1 MTNGNLQNI
10 EDESK
15 RRAAHKLLA
24 AAALA
29 VALILPTGMALRAQ
43 PAPQTPPAPQAVPEP
58 PEPPDTP
65 DPLDLPEPPD
75 PSEQSQ
81 IFLFNDHS
89 VHLGVVLDE
98 VTAQKAQ
105 DLKLPA
111 VAGALVTEVQKGS
124 AAEKAGLQAGDVIT
138 DFDGIHVR
146 SSAELRRLI
155 RETPSGRTVEIK
167 VVREGRKRILSA
179 KLEASKNQFWW
190 KPPGQQYYP
199 EIIPPPGEHSF
210 PQIIPPAMGRRV
222 TLGIEGDDLT
232 PQLAKYFGVE
242 QGSGVLVSEVT
253 LGGAADKAG
262 VKAGDVITQVDG
274 KPVRGVE
281 DLRRALNQN
290 FTGETR
296 KVSLTVVREHHERT
310 MTAELTRPWIEQDRT
325 YLNLDPSVKMDLA
338 ELPATVGEIRARAEE
353 LRNLANSQRALI
365 QSQVLEQ
372 QKILQKEWRQ
382 QLQEQ
387 LQSLKGFEVQKP
399 QTTLNHNDEI

>member
-1 MTNGNLQNI
+1 
-10 EDESK
+10 
-15 RRAAHKLLA
+15 
-24 AAALA
+24 
-29 VALILPTGMALRAQ
+29 MALRAQ
-43 PAPQTPPAPQAVPEP
+43 PAPQTPPAPQAVPQP

-65 DPLDLPEPPD
+65 DLPEPPD
-75 PSEQSQ
+75 PYEQSQ
-81 IFLFNDHS
+81 MFVFNDHS

-124 AAEKAGLQAGDVIT
+124 AADKAGLQAGDVIT

-167 VVREGRKRILSA
+167 VFREGRRHTLSA

-199 EIIPPPGEHSF
+199 QIIPPPGEHNL

-242 QGSGVLVSEVT
+242 QGAGVLVSEVT

-281 DLRRALNQN
+281 ELRRALNEN

-296 KVSLTVVREHHERT
+296 KVSLTVVRDHHERT
-310 MTAELTRPWIEQDRT
+310 MTAELTRPRIEQDRT
-325 YLNLDPSVKMDLA
+325 YLNLDPSIKMDLA
-338 ELPATVGEIRARAEE
+338 ELPATMGEIRAQAED
-353 LRNLANSQRALI
+353 LRNLANRQRALI
-365 QSQVLEQ
+365 QSQVIEQ
-372 QKILQKEWRQ
+372 QKILQKEWQQ

-387 LQSLKGFEVQKP
+387 LQSLKGFDVQKP
-399 QTTLNHNDEI
+399 PSAAHGDHEI